1 MKIQVDQRFF
11 KWPVSVYIYICIYT
25 VSVYLYKH
33 KHISYHHRKDYGS
46 SGSFD
51 DPEKQQA
58 AELDN
63 GEHVNLS

>member
-1 MKIQVDQRFF
+1 MLPRNLTGVPNKVAGEC
-11 KWPVSVYIYICIYT
+11 IYIYT